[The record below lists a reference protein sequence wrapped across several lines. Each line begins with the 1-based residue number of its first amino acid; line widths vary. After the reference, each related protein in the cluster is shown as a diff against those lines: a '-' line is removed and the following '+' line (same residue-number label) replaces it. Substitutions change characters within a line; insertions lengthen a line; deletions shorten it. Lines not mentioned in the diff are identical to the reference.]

1 MGDLLV
7 RILDFIFGMLTGMAS
22 NGELSS
28 AQAIFV
34 VFFAVSLLICLWK
47 IKEIIEFL
55 KGMKNAKL
63 DEYNRMLENYPLP
76 DIDQEI
82 IELSISNIIRYRIS
96 GISDVAMQSVVFRLL
111 SEEQELISPSFF
123 KKFRTFLS
131 MKDGVIVFNK
141 GLGFRFECFM
151 YGFLSVQYLL
161 LAFLFMALSIY
172 KGDAISLWQHLTLY
186 TMIAILFMMFIAFGK
201 MIPLPK
207 ECRLMSE
214 ILQKQNTPPPS
225 SD

>member
-7 RILDFIFGMLTGMAS
+7 RMLDFIFEILTGMAS
-22 NGELSS
+22 DGELSS
-28 AQAIFV
+28 AQAICV
-34 VFFAVSLLICLWK
+34 VLFAVSLLICLWK
-47 IKEIIEFL
+47 IKEIIEFI

-63 DEYNRMLENYPLP
+63 DEYNRILKKYPLP

-96 GISDVAMQSVVFRLL
+96 GISDVAMQNIAFKLISQ
-111 SEEQELISPSFF
+111 EQELISPSFF

-131 MKDGVIVFNK
+131 IKDGVLVFKK

-161 LAFLFMALSIY
+161 LAFLFMSLSIY

-186 TMIAILFMMFIAFGK
+186 TMITILFMMFITFGK
-201 MIPLPK
+201 MIPFPK
-207 ECRLMSE
+207 ECCLMSK

>member
-1 MGDLLV
+1 MGDLVV
-7 RILDFIFGMLTGMAS
+7 RILDFIFGMIIGMAS
-22 NGELSS
+22 NEELSS
-28 AQAIFV
+28 AQAIFILLL
-34 VFFAVSLLICLWK
+34 AASLLTCLWK
-47 IKEIIEFL
+47 IKEIIEFF
-55 KGMKNAKL
+55 KGIKNAKL

-76 DIDQEI
+76 DIDKDI
-82 IELSISNIIRYRIS
+82 LELGILNIIRYRIS

-111 SEEQELISPSFF
+111 SEEKNLISPSFF

-131 MKDGVIVFNK
+131 MKDGVIIFTK
-141 GLGFRFECFM
+141 GLGFRFECIL

-161 LAFLFMALSIY
+161 LAFLFMTLSIY
-172 KGDAISLWQHLTLY
+172 KGDTISLWQHLILY
-186 TMIAILFMMFIAFGK
+186 IMIAMLFIMFIAFGK

-214 ILQKQNTPPPS
+214 ILQKQNIPPPS